1 MTPTDEELRALMPP
15 RCGICGEPM
24 PPGEE
29 MFKFHGYSGPCPKPP
44 LVKDTLQSRLRGA
57 WGRLNPLIEDPVGIT
72 KASALLAE
80 AAAAIDA
87 YEAERAAYSAA
98 TAEAAPQEPTDA
110 RAKALEEAA
119 KICDQIARPEGKRH
133 PTKGYYVDDGVGCA
147 DAIRAAIT
155 GKAAKREA

>member
-29 MFKFHGYSGPCPKPP
+29 MFKFHGYSGSCPKPP
-44 LVKDTLQSRLRGA
+44 LGLKDTLQSRLRVA
-57 WGRLNPLIEDPVGIT
+57 WERLNPLIEDPVGVM

-98 TAEAAPQEPTDA
+98 TAKDAVPDGMVLVPREPT
-110 RAKALEEAA
+110 EEIKEAMWNTRLDS
-119 KICDQIARPEGKRH
+119 INEM
-133 PTKGYYVDDGVGCA
+133 Y
-147 DAIRAAIT
+147 AAII
-155 GKAAKREA
+155 AAVLKGAK